1 MSPDQTSRTAQ
12 PPFGLLR
19 EILQSILEEDLLH
32 VLNLISGH
40 SITLLNGYSCHIRLY
55 DEKTGYLVL
64 AGGQGPYLEI
74 AEVQRPLDSH
84 HLSAKVFAT
93 HKTIV
98 LDSLQALPEF
108 IKLQQETERSEAARR
123 FFKQAKSQIIMPI
136 VCKGK
141 CIGITSIYSSVEG
154 FFNTEKVKI
163 FEDINRI
170 TALAIEHHRL
180 KKIQQEDTEERKRR
194 IQLTHELSAHFRT
207 QIHLPE
213 LLVTVVQKTWERIGA
228 EAVNLFLLNP
238 KDNQLHKEATYSD
251 GGILDFAE
259 TIPPGEGLTGR
270 TFANDSSFSLRNDA
284 DAILQTTIPSYYE
297 QYLRL
302 PSQSF
307 RQYLGVPLINE
318 AGNAFGVF
326 EVINKKSRSYSI
338 DHPQLD
344 REGFSSDDVELLQ
357 LIANIISIVIID
369 LRKNNNLQLLSRISE
384 KITSSFNRKQIL
396 ETVVH
401 SIIELDYD
409 GALLAFFHNSRIEAI
424 ESGGLSINPAEWSGL
439 AIDLANCQGCLQPGR
454 QSSGQTKMGQP
465 LYRTCID
472 LSDPCCTMPFAAL
485 LAQKGY
491 QSLIC
496 FPLMLEGALIGT
508 LQVLMKNRYEFSA
521 AEIDLLQ
528 AFANQTAVAIQTCQ
542 LFEEK
547 NRTIATLEQLQ
558 SIGKAVSGFTNLNQ
572 ILDTILNEIT
582 KQPFGFSYGTITLKL
597 GDRIKTVAGSK
608 NVSEEWIRL
617 SDYSVDSED
626 IQADIIR
633 KGKPEILKEWDPRF
647 NKEIFERFG
656 HDRLIRAFVPIK
668 FRLEIL
674 GTLEVGDL
682 LQHRPSI
689 SRQELAVLEA
699 FMDYAGIAI
708 KNAGLFKVQA
718 QRTQSMVDVEEAI
731 KEIIESNNLPDI
743 LQSTV
748 NHAVQ
753 LAGADA
759 GYIAL
764 CSKTD
769 TLLKPAVQ
777 TASNLSA
784 PTIDYS
790 VSRDITAR
798 VVQTKQVQIYQA
810 PAAPGRDPAARTSHS
825 AMAVPLTYEGEVI
838 GVLNVHANRAN
849 AFSHDALS
857 LINILAGQASLVI
870 QKQRYFDSLES
881 LSSQFDYLKDLD
893 LLYEEIIDKT
903 NMTMDTRYSILWK
916 LRDDGV
922 LVPVAGAGAFRQHD
936 CAIREI
942 PPGSDP
948 LQRAVAGADLQSY
961 EDIQKEESFVNQKAV
976 RKLKLHSML
985 AIPIFIQNKEI
996 DVLLLNT
1003 YGNRPLHFSR
1013 IEIRLY
1019 QILAIKANAAISL
1032 ALRASEQAKVLDMLT
1047 NHARLIGTGQI
1058 AMGFAHDSRN
1068 SLHTI
1073 NALLSTL
1080 IDTIPAATRQ
1090 RPEIEDVIHT
1100 LTAETEQ
1107 LGTYFGRLTNYARL
1121 VDSIFETND
1130 LHEIIQFV
1138 GKIFSPKMSKKKIS
1152 IDMADIEDGLGI
1164 ECDRYQIEQVF
1175 MNLINNS
1182 IYAID
1187 EARTERLKIH
1197 GQITIRA
1204 RRIGE
1209 RAEIYFTD
1217 DGIGIVQSNIPQI
1230 FEPFF
1235 STKGKKGTG
1244 FGLTICRL
1252 VVEKNHKGVISV
1264 KSDFGSGT
1272 TFYISLP
1279 LKAEKN

>member
-1 MSPDQTSRTAQ
+1 MSPDQTSRTTQ

-19 EILQSILEEDLLH
+19 EILQSILEEDLTQ
-32 VLNLISGH
+32 VLNLISGQ

-55 DEKTGYLVL
+55 DEKTGCLVL
-64 AGGQGPYLEI
+64 AGGQGPYLAI
-74 AEVQRPLDSH
+74 AESRRPLDSH

-93 HKTIV
+93 QKTIV

-108 IKLQQETERSEAARR
+108 IKLQQETKQTEAARR
-123 FFKQAKSQIIMPI
+123 FFKHAKSQIIMPI

-154 FFNTEKVKI
+154 FFDTEKVRI

-194 IQLTHELSAHFRT
+194 IQLTHELSAHFRS

-228 EAVNLFLLNP
+228 EAVNLFILNP

-270 TFANDSSFSLRNDA
+270 TFSNDKAFSLLNDA
-284 DAILQTTIPSYYE
+284 GAIQQTTIPSYYK

-326 EVINKKSRSYSI
+326 EVINKKNRSYSL

-369 LRKNNNLQLLSRISE
+369 LRKNSNLQLLSRISE
-384 KITSSFNRKQIL
+384 KIASSFNRKQIL

-409 GALLAFFHNSRIEAI
+409 GALLAFFHNNRIEAV
-424 ESGGLSINPAEWSGL
+424 ESGGLSMDPAELSGL
-439 AIDLANCQGCLQPGR
+439 AIDLADCLACLQP
-454 QSSGQTKMGQP
+454 SGQINMGQP
-465 LYRTCID
+465 LFRTCID

-496 FPLMLEGALIGT
+496 FPLMLEGAIIGT
-508 LQVLMKNRYEFSA
+508 LQVLMKNRYDFSA

-617 SDYSVDSED
+617 SDYPLDSED

-633 KGKPEILKEWDPRF
+633 KGKPEILKAWDPRF
-647 NKEIFERFG
+647 NKEIFEKFG

-708 KNAGLFKVQA
+708 KNAGLFKAQA
-718 QRTQSMVDVEEAI
+718 QRTQSMVNVEEAI

-777 TASNLSA
+777 TPSSLSA

-798 VVQTKQVQIYQA
+798 VVQTKQVQMYQA
-810 PAAPGRDPAARTSHS
+810 PAPGRDQAAGTSHS

-849 AFSHDALS
+849 AFSHDALT

-903 NMTMDTRYSILWK
+903 NATMDTRYSILWK
-916 LRDDGV
+916 LRDDGA
-922 LVPVAGAGAFRQHD
+922 LVPVAGAGAFRQAD
-936 CAIREI
+936 CVIREI

-948 LQRAVAGADLQSY
+948 LQRAVAGADLQSF
-961 EDIQKEESFVNQKAV
+961 EDIQKEEAFVNQKVV
-976 RKLKLHSML
+976 RKLNLHSML
-985 AIPIFIQNKEI
+985 AIPIFVQNKEI

-1032 ALRASEQAKVLDMLT
+1032 ALKASEQARVLDMLT

-1080 IDTIPAATRQ
+1080 IDTIPAPTRQ

-1138 GKIFSPKMSKKKIS
+1138 GKIFSPKMSKKKIN
-1152 IDMADIEDGLGI
+1152 IDMTDIEDGLEI

-1187 EARTERLKIH
+1187 EARTQRLKIH

-1204 RRIGE
+1204 RRIAE

-1264 KSDFGSGT
+1264 KSDFGSGA